1 MFLDFFVKEI
11 VMSNNTLKQLAL
23 KAKKRLSTVGQTI
36 SQKQTTAY
44 LSQTT
49 YALVANLQDIKDDPL
64 YEKVKKLVTRDDFY
78 SPIAELTDYT
88 IYDKLSQA
96 EKERYVIDL
105 SKRYVELKEHF
116 LKNGTWWQ

>member
-78 SPIAELTDYT
+78 SPIAELTDHK

-116 LKNGTWWQ
+116 LKNGT